1 MNVPTPVEFITVY
14 MQVLE
19 TKVSKI
25 DPDTI
30 QLLRGQS
37 VSNSYICLH
46 LSECVV
52 LGAQTIAVA
61 SLVQVMLSWQWN
73 EVAARFMDLTAT
85 SEDEEQN
92 RACEEDARFC

>member
-1 MNVPTPVEFITVY
+1 MRFHIKVQNLRQVATRRLARIERNIFGCLGFRVNVPTPVEFITVY
-14 MQVLE
+14 IQVLE

-46 LSECVV
+46 LSECVA
-52 LGAQTIAVA
+52 LGA
-61 SLVQVMLSWQWN
+61 
-73 EVAARFMDLTAT
+73 
-85 SEDEEQN
+85 
-92 RACEEDARFC
+92 

>member
-1 MNVPTPVEFITVY
+1 MQNLRQVSTKRLAHIERNIFACLGFRVNVPTPVEFITVY

-25 DPDTI
+25 DTDTI

-46 LSECVV
+46 LSECAA

-61 SLVQVMLSWQWN
+61 SLLQVMYSW
-73 EVAARFMDLTAT
+73 
-85 SEDEEQN
+85 
-92 RACEEDARFC
+92 